1 MSKSKSL
8 DISDI
13 RFSSSSIDDF
23 FSSPRPVVKTATS
36 GKTRVANFQAL
47 SGFHFL
53 SSDTLVRTSQQ
64 DFWKLGQDADGFFIE
79 RLVSD
84 DEGPV
89 RES

>member
-23 FSSPRPVVKTATS
+23 FSSPRPVVKTAA
-36 GKTRVANFQAL
+36 GKTRIASLQVL

-89 RES
+89 KG